1 MTNRLRILVVHGPNL
16 NLLGKRDPSKYG
28 TVTMQQV
35 NDHLQ
40 QLADQMD
47 VDVVFFQ
54 SNHEGS
60 FIDFFQQDDSRASDG
75 VLINP
80 GALIR
85 YAYSFRQALVDLN
98 KPVMEIHMSDIHKT
112 GVNQGVNVL
121 DTVRMG
127 QVTGL
132 KEESYYQGFR
142 KLVEYIHLTTERT
155 ENAEKS

>member
-1 MTNRLRILVVHGPNL
+1 MTQPLKILVVHGPNL

-35 NDHLQ
+35 NDHIQ
-40 QLADQMD
+40 QLADELG

-60 FIDFFQQDDSRASDG
+60 FIDFFQEDSSRASDG

-85 YAYSFRQALVDLN
+85 YAYAFRQSLVDLN

-112 GVNQGVNVL
+112 GVNQAVNVL
-121 DTVRMG
+121 DGVRMG

-142 KLVEYIHLTTERT
+142 ELVEYIKKLVE
-155 ENAEKS
+155 

>member
-1 MTNRLRILVVHGPNL
+1 MTNRLKILVVHGPNL

-28 TVTMQQV
+28 TITMQQV
-35 NDHLQ
+35 NDHIQ
-40 QLADQMD
+40 QMADEMS

-60 FIDFFQQDDSRASDG
+60 FIDFFQEDDSRASDG

-85 YAYSFRQALVDLN
+85 YAYAFRQSLVDLN

-121 DTVRMG
+121 DGVRVG

-132 KEESYYQGFR
+132 KEESYYQGF
-142 KLVEYIHLTTERT
+142 KELVEHIKRVYSI
-155 ENAEKS
+155 

>member
-1 MTNRLRILVVHGPNL
+1 MTKRLKILVVHGPNL
-16 NLLGKRDPSKYG
+16 NLLGKRDPTKYG
-28 TVTMQQV
+28 TITMQQV
-35 NDHLQ
+35 NDQ
-40 QLADQMD
+40 IQKLADEMG

-60 FIDFFQQDDSRASDG
+60 FIDFFQGDDSRASDG

-85 YAYSFRQALVDLN
+85 YAYSFRQSLVDLN

-112 GVNQGVNVL
+112 GVNQAVNVL
-121 DTVRMG
+121 DGVRVG

-132 KEESYYQGFR
+132 KEESYYQGF
-142 KLVEYIHLTTERT
+142 KELVEYINQH
-155 ENAEKS
+155 

>member
-1 MTNRLRILVVHGPNL
+1 MTNRLKILVVHGPNL

-28 TVTMQQV
+28 TITMQQV
-35 NDHLQ
+35 NDHIQ
-40 QLADQMD
+40 QLADEMG

-60 FIDFFQQDDSRASDG
+60 FIDFFQEDDSRASDG

-85 YAYSFRQALVDLN
+85 YAYAFRQSLVDLN

-121 DTVRMG
+121 DGVRVG

-132 KEESYYQGFR
+132 KEESYYQGF
-142 KLVEYIHLTTERT
+142 KELVEHIKRVYSI
-155 ENAEKS
+155 

>member
-1 MTNRLRILVVHGPNL
+1 MTKRLRILVVHGPNL

-28 TVTMQQV
+28 IVTMQEV
-35 NDHLQ
+35 NDHIQ
-40 QLADQMD
+40 KQADEMG

-85 YAYSFRQALVDLN
+85 YAYSFRQSLVDLN
-98 KPVMEIHMSDIHKT
+98 KPVMEIHMSDINKT
-112 GVNQGVNVL
+112 GINQAVNVL
-121 DTVRMG
+121 DGVRVG

-132 KEESYYQGFR
+132 KEESYYQGL
-142 KLVEYIHLTTERT
+142 KELVEYLI
-155 ENAEKS
+155 KQGG

>member
-1 MTNRLRILVVHGPNL
+1 MAKRLKILVVHGPNL
-16 NLLGKRDPSKYG
+16 NLLGKRDPTKYG
-28 TVTMQQV
+28 TITMQQV
-35 NDHLQ
+35 NDHIQ
-40 QLADQMD
+40 QLADEIG

-60 FIDFFQQDDSRASDG
+60 FIDFFQEDASRASDG

-85 YAYSFRQALVDLN
+85 YAYSFRQSLVDLN

-112 GVNQGVNVL
+112 GVNQAVNVL
-121 DTVRMG
+121 DGVRVG

-132 KEESYYQGFR
+132 KEESYYQGF
-142 KLVEYIHLTTERT
+142 KELVEYIQ
-155 ENAEKS
+155 KS

>member
-1 MTNRLRILVVHGPNL
+1 MTNRLKILVVHGPNL
-16 NLLGKRDPSKYG
+16 NLLGKRDPAKYG
-28 TVTMQQV
+28 TITMQQV
-35 NDHLQ
+35 NDQIQ
-40 QLADQMD
+40 QMADEMG
-47 VDVVFFQ
+47 VEVVFFQ

-60 FIDFFQQDDSRASDG
+60 FIDFFQEDTSRASDG

-85 YAYSFRQALVDLN
+85 YAYAFRQSLVDLN

-121 DTVRMG
+121 DGIRVG

-142 KLVEYIHLTTERT
+142 ELIEYI
-155 ENAEKS
+155 KKV